1 MLKVLQ
7 PGFYTSIQDQ
17 GRFGFA
23 EYGVPISGVMDHYAA
38 QLANALLG
46 NDYSASVL
54 EMTML
59 GGTFQFTEPTVIAVV
74 GADVY
79 LKLNDSPVKQHV
91 VLSIK
96 TNDILSIGKM
106 RKGFR
111 SYLAVKGGFKSEQ
124 VLESRSQYYSIT
136 KTQRI
141 AKNDTIPY
149 ETFKKDYYKQHATV
163 KFKAL
168 HLEQPT
174 LEAFRGPEFNQLS
187 AAQQEQLTNTIFT
200 VSKNNNRMAYQLEPL
215 LKNALQ
221 PIITAPVLPGTVQL
235 TPKGS
240 LIVLMRDC
248 QTTGGYPRVLQ
259 LTAASIN
266 ALAQKSIGK
275 PLKIRLKD

>member
-7 PGFYTSIQDQ
+7 SGFYTSIQDQ

-23 EYGVPISGVMDHYAA
+23 EYGVPISGVMDQYAA
-38 QLANALLG
+38 QFANTLLG
-46 NDYSASVL
+46 NDDSASVL

-59 GGTFQFTEPTVIAVV
+59 GGTFQFTEPTVITVA
-74 GADVY
+74 GADVD
-79 LKLNDSPVKQHV
+79 LKLNNSPVKQHA

-96 TNDILSIGKM
+96 TNNVLSIGKM
-106 RKGFR
+106 TKGFR

-124 VLESRSQYYSIT
+124 VLGSSSQYYPIT

-149 ETFKKDYYKQHATV
+149 ETFKMDYHKQHATV

-168 HLEQPT
+168 YLEQPT
-174 LEAFRGPEFNQLS
+174 LEAFRGPEFDQLS
-187 AAQQEQLTNTIFT
+187 AVQQEQLTNTIFT

-235 TPKGS
+235 TPKGN

-259 LTAASIN
+259 ITAASIN
-266 ALAQKSIGK
+266 ALAQKSMGK